1 MASPT
6 LDDIYDACGRLDEA
20 SGEKKADDYA
30 LFIDG
35 AKSIDAKVKKLSAQM
50 IVRYWKNFTEQRN
63 LAFYSLVSILEDRD
77 PEGTIV
83 SACRFGEIT
92 QMPGDRAKELQTRKA
107 VIRELS
113 QLVKTG
119 QLVDKFADVL
129 SQMLQQTDDAQEMSM
144 LTNTLAQFLKSYPKG
159 VPLCIMDD
167 LEYRPGSAL

>member
-1 MASPT
+1 MTSPT

-20 SGEKKADDYA
+20 KDQKNADDYA

-35 AKSIDAKVKKLSAQM
+35 AKSGDAKVKKLSAQM

-77 PEGTIV
+77 PE
-83 SACRFGEIT
+83 
-92 QMPGDRAKELQTRKA
+92 TRKA

-119 QLVDKFADVL
+119 ELVDKIADVL
-129 SQMLQQTDDAQEMSM
+129 SQMLQQTDDPQEMSM
-144 LTNTLAQFLKSYPKG
+144 LTNTLAQFLKSYPRGAFMSFSFCSLIGIRKFESSWSKSREFKQDK
-159 VPLCIMDD
+159 V
-167 LEYRPGSAL
+167 